1 MKAISRANC
10 SLGLCKE
17 MARLNSPRV
26 KNMILMEVLC

>member
-1 MKAISRANC
+1 MKAISHANC
-10 SLGLCKE
+10 SLGLSEE